1 MTKEN
6 KKSSGCFRLLLRVV
20 AAFVIL
26 AVSIPVIL
34 FLPLNKLNPYVTSI
48 QVQRCVGMIV
58 KGEKFKYERS
68 WTQLNNISRYMRRA
82 VIAAED
88 AKFFQHDGI
97 DFEQAEDAIDDYND
111 GRRMR
116 GASTISMQLV
126 KNLYL
131 WEGATKYDKFFRK
144 GVEIYLT
151 LWLELLLPKDRIL
164 EIYLNV
170 VEWGRGIYGVES
182 AAKNYYRVSAKD
194 LSRGQAAHLAA
205 VLPSPLRHNPRD
217 HSRFT
222 ERRAARILARM

>member
-20 AAFVIL
+20 DAFVIL

-97 DFEQAEDAIDDYND
+97 DFEQAEDAIDD
-111 GRRMR
+111 
-116 GASTISMQLV
+116 
-126 KNLYL
+126 
-131 WEGATKYDKFFRK
+131 
-144 GVEIYLT
+144 
-151 LWLELLLPKDRIL
+151 
-164 EIYLNV
+164 
-170 VEWGRGIYGVES
+170 
-182 AAKNYYRVSAKD
+182 
-194 LSRGQAAHLAA
+194 
-205 VLPSPLRHNPRD
+205 
-217 HSRFT
+217 
-222 ERRAARILARM
+222 